1 MKVAVSVP
9 DPVFKA
15 ADRLA
20 RKLRKSR
27 SQLYAEALAAYV
39 GSLGEAAVRE
49 QLNAVCAAHDSRPDA
64 VLSRLQLRTLDPD
77 ETW

>member
-1 MKVAVSVP
+1 MKVAVSLP

-15 ADRLA
+15 ADLLA

-27 SQLYAEALAAYV
+27 SQVYAEALAAYV
-39 GSLGEAAVRE
+39 GSHGEDAVRE
-49 QLNAVCAAHDSRPDA
+49 QLNAVCALHDSKPDP
-64 VLSRLQLRTLDPD
+64 VLYRLQLQTLDPD